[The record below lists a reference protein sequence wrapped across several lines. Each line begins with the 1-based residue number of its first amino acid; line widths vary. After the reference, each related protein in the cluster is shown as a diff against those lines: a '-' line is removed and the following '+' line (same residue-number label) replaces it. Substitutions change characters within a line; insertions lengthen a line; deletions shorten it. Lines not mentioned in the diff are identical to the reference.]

1 MAANTAKKQAKQ
13 DPNAYYQQ
21 AIADGLLDNQE
32 IAFLKQTKAGK
43 GLINAEKNR
52 LNDELSQGNYGA
64 LNPYITAGK
73 TGSNMFKGVDKL
85 NSANLQNILQSVNKA
100 NSGNINPDLSQL
112 DPSTQGFYANIAKSL
127 GYDNLL
133 NDQWKAELG
142 GKNMY
147 LGADGNLQMTT
158 AGQNAYKTGINSAG
172 NLTDYQKQFVYDNYA
187 NQFYNADGSLNET
200 GQGKFNDFWQTSGTA
215 DRAAALDKFN
225 QQYNPIYKPTTQTGT
240 TPTQGGGAP
249 TVAPTNQNQLNEWSS
264 NNLMG
269 TTQAPLSQQNID
281 ALKSMESTAREN
293 IASGDKYGAI
303 RNQLMGMVS
312 NTEKNPFI
320 GTANPY
326 LQAVIDATNEDITK
340 NYNNNVM
347 ASTNA
352 TMARNN
358 AFGGSAWQQA
368 QDDNAHRLAK
378 DLSTNTATMRM
389 QDYNQQAGLWQ
400 QDQNRRLNAAGLYG
414 NYANDSRYN
423 DANMLMGVGDQYRN
437 YSQGLINENLKNW
450 QDQQNWAQQQND
462 RYGNAI
468 NMLAQ
473 SNNSTTTTGSGQ
485 SQQTL
490 PGSGWGGAAGQALGA
505 GLSAY
510 SMFGGGGFGGGGNT
524 GSINQG
530 NASLN
535 NMNNN
540 YMNAGSFGFGNWG

>member
-1 MAANTAKKQAKQ
+1 
-13 DPNAYYQQ
+13 
-21 AIADGLLDNQE
+21 
-32 IAFLKQTKAGK
+32 
-43 GLINAEKNR
+43 
-52 LNDELSQGNYGA
+52 
-64 LNPYITAGK
+64 
-73 TGSNMFKGVDKL
+73 
-85 NSANLQNILQSVNKA
+85 
-100 NSGNINPDLSQL
+100 
-112 DPSTQGFYANIAKSL
+112 
-127 GYDNLL
+127 
-133 NDQWKAELG
+133 
-142 GKNMY
+142 
-147 LGADGNLQMTT
+147 
-158 AGQNAYKTGINSAG
+158 
-172 NLTDYQKQFVYDNYA
+172 
-187 NQFYNADGSLNET
+187 
-200 GQGKFNDFWQTSGTA
+200 
-215 DRAAALDKFN
+215 
-225 QQYNPIYKPTTQTGT
+225 
-240 TPTQGGGAP
+240 
-249 TVAPTNQNQLNEWSS
+249 
-264 NNLMG
+264 MG

-293 IASGDKYGAI
+293 IAGGDKYGAI

-326 LQAVIDATNEDITK
+326 LQAVIDAANEDITK

>member
-13 DPNAYYQQ
+13 DPSAYYQQ

-43 GLINAEKNR
+43 GLINAEKSR
-52 LNDELSQGNYGA
+52 LNDELSKGNYGA

-85 NSANLQNILQSVNKA
+85 NSANLQTILQSVNKA
-100 NSGNINPDLSQL
+100 NSGKINPDLSQL
-112 DPSTQGFYANIAKSL
+112 DPATQGFYANMAKSL

-147 LGADGNLQMTT
+147 LGADGKLQMTT

-215 DRAAALDKFN
+215 DRTAALDKFN

-240 TPTQGGGAP
+240 TPTQGGGSP

-293 IASGDKYGAI
+293 IAGGDKYGAI

-326 LQAVIDATNEDITK
+326 LQAVIDAANEDITK

-490 PGSGWGGAAGQALGA
+490 PGAGWGGVAGQALGA